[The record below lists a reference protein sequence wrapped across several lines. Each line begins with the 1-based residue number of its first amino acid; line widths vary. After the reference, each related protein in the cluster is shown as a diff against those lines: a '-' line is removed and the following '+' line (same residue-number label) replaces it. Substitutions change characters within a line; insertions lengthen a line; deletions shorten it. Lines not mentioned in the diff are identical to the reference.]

1 MNPDTRRLISMRLG
15 GEERSTVSGVFK
27 LLMGKTEAAGRR
39 AWMEEK
45 GHLIEADI

>member
-1 MNPDTRRLISMRLG
+1 VN
-15 GEERSTVSGVFK
+15 GVFK
-27 LLMGKTEAAGRR
+27 LLMGKTEASGRR